1 MKLLSVMIC
10 VAFLFGAEQ
19 GAEQD
24 DMPLLRWAGPPG
36 SRPGTYEEWIAN
48 NPYTDFV
55 YTLQTVAYGDGRQ
68 GTVAILTN
76 QNIANPLSLEVNQ
89 LIYNLQAEGYTVYS
103 YQVSGG
109 TPETLR
115 TFLQGVYDSF
125 DIEGAL
131 LIGSMPIAWFE
142 IGDDFHQYGY
152 AQFPCDLFYMDLDG
166 TWLDTMNTGNNR
178 YDGHT
183 SGTGD
188 LAPEIYIGR
197 LLPTGLGAD
206 TVLINSYLRKDNAY
220 RRDTLHLQERALVFV
235 DDDWMYSGQSFAADV
250 ALVYPDT
257 MSFFDPETTRAAIY
271 RQKLD
276 TVQAWVSVFAHS
288 WPGGHQFSFNNG
300 VSHDYYYSYEYTN
313 QNPPANFYN
322 FFCCSFSRYT
332 EDCGGNRAIFNPTS
346 GVGSIGSA
354 KTGSMLNFYYFYLP
368 LSQEK
373 TIGMALKEWFDYI
386 TFNNSVTFDELCW
399 HYGMTLLGDP
409 FLKPTGHQLPIAEQQ
424 ISTGND
430 LFRLSG
436 NPATDRVTLH
446 GSFPHAYTIKIAMY
460 DCAGR
465 MLTKQEHT
473 VGPGNQTLTIELID
487 RAGRPLSQGVYIM
500 QVDINNRCFTEK
512 IVKL

>member
-1 MKLLSVMIC
+1 MKLMSLLIC

-19 GAEQD
+19 D
-24 DMPLLRWAGPPG
+24 DTPLLRWAGPPG
-36 SRPGTYEEWIAN
+36 SRPGTYEEWIAQ

-55 YTLQTVAYGDGRQ
+55 YTLETVVYGDGRQ

-76 QNIANPLSLEVNQ
+76 QSIAAPLSPEVNQ
-89 LIYNLQAEGYTVYS
+89 LISNLQAEGYTVYS
-103 YQVSGG
+103 YEVSGG

-115 TFLQGVYDSF
+115 TFLQEIYDSC

-142 IGDDFHQYGY
+142 IGNDFNQYGY
-152 AQFPCDLFYMDLDG
+152 TQFPCDLFYMDLDG

-183 SGTGD
+183 SITGD

-197 LLPTGLGAD
+197 LLPTGLGVD
-206 TVLINSYLRKDNAY
+206 TVLINHYLRKDNAY
-220 RRDTLHLQERALVFV
+220 RHDTLYLKGRALVFV
-235 DDDWMYSGQSFAADV
+235 DDDWYYSGPGWAADV
-250 ALVYPDT
+250 ALLYPDT
-257 MSFFDPETTRAAIY
+257 MNFFDRETTRAAVY

-288 WPGGHQFSFNNG
+288 WPGGHQFTYNNG
-300 VSHDYYYSYEYTN
+300 ISHDYYYAYEYTN
-313 QNPPANFYN
+313 QDPPANFYN

-332 EDCGGNRAIFNPTS
+332 ETCGGNRAIFTQTS

-354 KTGSMLNFYYFYLP
+354 KTGSMLNFYWFYYP

-373 TIGMALKEWFDYI
+373 TFGMGFKEWFDYI
-386 TFNNSVTFDELCW
+386 TFNNSVTFSELCW

-409 FLKPTGHQLPIAEQQ
+409 FLKPTGHELQIAEQQ
-424 ISTGND
+424 IDKLNN
-430 LFRLSG
+430 LFTLSG

-446 GSFPHAYTIKIAMY
+446 CSFPHTNTVRITMY

-465 MLTKQEHT
+465 MLTTHDHT
-473 VGPGNQTLTIELID
+473 IVSGNQRLTVELID
-487 RAGRPLSQGVYIM
+487 HAGRPLAQGVYIM
-500 QVDINNRCFTEK
+500 QVDVNGRSVTEK